1 MDQRNFSI
9 ICLLMPLSFFF
20 FLVYI
25 MQLIYFYALNVQ
37 VPFGATEC
45 LKVNYFWS
53 FASFISRFLFN
64 DSSYATRSTRRPR
77 KWSRCWHV
85 LNSTSIWP
93 QIRTSN
99 PTQRLAGA
107 CQLTLSI
114 TCRTRKES
122 WPAEWQ
128 EGALPIRTLKR
139 RTSNNLGS
147 RHNLG
152 RATHHHILIEHVAS
166 LLLSC
171 VQIAIVNSVQLSI
184 YKWGS
189 ITQALAV
196 ACVLERRLSPHSA
209 RLLALIVEQSET
221 E

>member
-1 MDQRNFSI
+1 MR
-9 ICLLMPLSFFF
+9 P
-20 FLVYI
+20 
-25 MQLIYFYALNVQ
+25 LNV
-37 VPFGATEC
+37 
-45 LKVNYFWS
+45 LKVNYSLS
-53 FASFISRFLFN
+53 FATKHTFISHFLCN
-64 DSSYATRSTRRPR
+64 ATSYATCSTCRSRKPR
-77 KWSRCWHV
+77 KWSCHWHV

-93 QIRTSN
+93 QTSTSN
-99 PTQRLAGA
+99 PTQWLARA

-114 TCRTRKES
+114 TCHARKEP

-128 EGALPIRTLKR
+128 DGALLIRTLKR

-152 RATHHHILIEHVAS
+152 GATHHHILIEHVAS

-196 ACVLERRLSPHSA
+196 AYVQERSLSLH
-209 RLLALIVEQSET
+209 ALPDSWL
-221 E
+221 

>member
-1 MDQRNFSI
+1 MSKF
-9 ICLLMPLSFFF
+9 LLGP
-20 FLVYI
+20 
-25 MQLIYFYALNVQ
+25 LNVLKWITFDPLQ
-37 VPFGATEC
+37 LNILSLHIFSVMPRLKQLAAPVVPADLGSEA
-45 LKVNYFWS
+45 VV
-53 FASFISRFLFN
+53 
-64 DSSYATRSTRRPR
+64 D
-77 KWSRCWHV
+77 V

-93 QIRTSN
+93 QTSTSN

-114 TCRTRKES
+114 TCHAHKEP

-128 EGALPIRTLKR
+128 DGALPIRTLKR

-196 ACVLERRLSPHSA
+196 AYVRERCLS
-209 RLLALIVEQSET
+209 LLALPDSWL
-221 E
+221 

>member
-1 MDQRNFSI
+1 M
-9 ICLLMPLSFFF
+9 
-20 FLVYI
+20 
-25 MQLIYFYALNVQ
+25 
-37 VPFGATEC
+37 
-45 LKVNYFWS
+45 NYLWS
-53 FASFISRFLFN
+53 FTTKRTFISHFLCTAT
-64 DSSYATRSTRRPR
+64 SHATRGARRSRRRR
-77 KWSRCWHV
+77 KWSCRWHV

-93 QIRTSN
+93 QTSTSN

-114 TCRTRKES
+114 TCRARKEP

-128 EGALPIRTLKR
+128 DGALPIRTLKR

-196 ACVLERRLSPHSA
+196 AYVRERRLS
-209 RLLALIVEQSET
+209 LLALPDSWL
-221 E
+221 

>member
-1 MDQRNFSI
+1 MSKF
-9 ICLLMPLSFFF
+9 LLQPLNVLKLITFDPLHLSFHIFS
-20 FLVYI
+20 LI
-25 MQLIYFYALNVQ
+25 IRLMQLADLGS
-37 VPFGATEC
+37 GA
-45 LKVNYFWS
+45 V
-53 FASFISRFLFN
+53 ADI
-64 DSSYATRSTRRPR
+64 
-77 KWSRCWHV
+77 

-114 TCRTRKES
+114 TCRARKEP

-128 EGALPIRTLKR
+128 DGALPIRTLKR

-196 ACVLERRLSPHSA
+196 ACVLERRLSPRSA

>member
-1 MDQRNFSI
+1 MSKF
-9 ICLLMPLSFFF
+9 LLGS
-20 FLVYI
+20 
-25 MQLIYFYALNVQ
+25 LNV
-37 VPFGATEC
+37 
-45 LKVNYFWS
+45 LKWNTFDPLQLNILSLHIFSVM
-53 FASFISRFLFN
+53 
-64 DSSYATRSTRRPR
+64 PR
-77 KWSRCWHV
+77 LKQLAAPVFPADLGSEAVVDV
-85 LNSTSIWP
+85 LDSTSIWP
-93 QIRTSN
+93 QISTSN

-114 TCRTRKES
+114 TCCARKEP

-128 EGALPIRTLKR
+128 DGAFPIRTLKR

-189 ITQALAV
+189 ITQAL
-196 ACVLERRLSPHSA
+196 
-209 RLLALIVEQSET
+209 
-221 E
+221 